1 MVRELKVMGIELMV
15 SIWPTV
21 DKKSENY
28 PEMLQK
34 GFLVRTDRGI
44 RITMDFVTDTVFFD
58 TTNPGARDYVWKKVK
73 KNYYDI
79 GIRVFWLDE
88 AEPEYSVYDFDIFR
102 YFLGQDVQI
111 GNIYPFMYAKGFYEG
126 MTEAGQKDIIN
137 LIRCAWA
144 GSQRY
149 GALVWSGDI
158 DSSFKSL
165 RIQLRAGLN
174 MGLAG
179 IPWWTSDIG
188 GFHGGNPNDPS
199 FREFIIRWFRIC
211 DLLPRFTYAWRP
223 RTAYPRL

>member
-1 MVRELKVMGIELMV
+1 MAKQGEWKFGLYSRSAGLCVEQ
-15 SIWPTV
+15 S
-21 DKKSENY
+21 
-28 PEMLQK
+28 QK
-34 GFLVRTDRGI
+34 
-44 RITMDFVTDTVFFD
+44 
-58 TTNPGARDYVWKKVK
+58 N
-73 KNYYDI
+73 NYDI
-79 GIRVFWLDE
+79 GIRVLWLDE
-88 AEPEYSVYDFDIFR
+88 AEPEYSVYDFDIYR
-102 YFLGQDVQI
+102 YLLGPDVQI
-111 GNIYPFMYAKGFYEG
+111 GNIYPVMYAKGFYEG

-188 GFHGGNPNDPS
+188 GFHGGNPNDRGAIGSSIGGWSYAHGGWSLTSLIGVVMP
-199 FREFIIRWFRIC
+199 
-211 DLLPRFTYAWRP
+211 LLALLYFLTE
-223 RTAYPRL
+223 